1 MKAFHRTYSESI
13 SCTSRS
19 YRDRESSNN
28 NSPKEQCKCLKSC
41 FRSEFSP
48 LLLRRF
54 HAIQQAKSIL
64 LEEETDQL
72 LKQQQQQQQQ
82 QYHLSNSSNNNSNN
96 NNNNPSMNSNRR
108 KSKRWMT
115 IISSV
120 KTGRYYNDMMVVS
133 FFLVW
138 LLWLIW
144 IIPTTNTN
152 NNNNNNYNNNI
163 PQLRKI
169 QHPHTIT
176 HPPLQYPPSSDDR
189 QHSSSLPTV
198 ANDEC
203 TYSNTTS
210 TYYHYHNYKYNYC

>member
-28 NSPKEQCKCLKSC
+28 SPKEQCQCLKSC

-72 LKQQQQQQQQ
+72 LKQQQ
-82 QYHLSNSSNNNSNN
+82 YHISNSSNKSNK
-96 NNNNPSMNSNRR
+96 R
-108 KSKRWMT
+108 KSKSWMT

-120 KTGRYYNDMMVVS
+120 KTGRYYNDVVVVS
-133 FFLVW
+133 FFMVW

-144 IIPTTNTN
+144 IIPTTNTSN
-152 NNNNNNYNNNI
+152 NNNNNYHNHNNNNYNNNNNI
-163 PQLRKI
+163 QQLRKI

-176 HPPLQYPPSSDDR
+176 HPPLQYPPSSNDR
-189 QHSSSLPTV
+189 QHSSLPTV

-210 TYYHYHNYKYNYC
+210 T